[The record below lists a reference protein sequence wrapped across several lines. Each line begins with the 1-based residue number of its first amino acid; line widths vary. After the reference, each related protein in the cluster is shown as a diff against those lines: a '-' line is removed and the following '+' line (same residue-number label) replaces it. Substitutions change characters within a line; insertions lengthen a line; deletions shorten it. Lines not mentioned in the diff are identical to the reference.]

1 MYLSRL
7 LSRHKEY
14 TNVPTQQFRL
24 HTFPKLASK
33 VMSFF
38 SESSA
43 TLTLGLFQG
52 CLSCVHKI
60 KRRYRQKLC
69 RLARGRRISTNP
81 LNFKH
86 AAPVTQRVARR
97 KRGNDIRECESST
110 SVCGNGHSHCCNWCS
125 SSDGEKLRRS
135 G

>member
-14 TNVPTQQFRL
+14 TNVPTHKFRH

-38 SESSA
+38 RIVGYSY
-43 TLTLGLFQG
+43 LGVILGLPVMRSQNQTAVPPETMQI
-52 CLSCVHKI
+52 S
-60 KRRYRQKLC
+60 QE
-69 RLARGRRISTNP
+69 RRISTNP

-97 KRGNDIRECESST
+97 KRGNDIREFESST

-125 SSDGEKLRRS
+125 SSDGKKLRRS